1 MSRLLLSVLS
11 ICLLCGLT
19 ACTTIGNPYAF
30 RLRDPNGHNVEGRII
45 KRGTDVSS
53 STIPQRHR
61 IEVVGRNAIR
71 LLEGG
76 EAGIR
81 VQDMTDGDV
90 DFESKLSSGSV
101 LRVVVRSTV
110 HDDTTST
117 DKGLTLEVTEH
128 HVIARVK
135 DQAPRV
141 VPVSI
146 TADKPFRVE
155 FRHSGRF
162 TDVTVACTDIG
173 RFDVGTP
180 STEWLLLSNMSRGTI
195 TVIDPSFSPFVQD
208 Y

>member
-1 MSRLLLSVLS
+1 MSRRLLSTLS
-11 ICLLCGLT
+11 ICLLCGLV

-30 RLRDPNGHNVEGRII
+30 RLRDPNGFNVEGRII

-61 IEVVGRNAIR
+61 IEVLGRNAIR

-90 DFESKLSSGSV
+90 NFETKLSSGSI

-110 HDDTTST
+110 HDDTTSA
-117 DKGLTLEVTEH
+117 DKGLTLEITEQ
-128 HVIARVK
+128 HVIARV
-135 DQAPRV
+135 QSQTPRV
-141 VPVSI
+141 IPVSI
-146 TADKPFRVE
+146 TSDVPFRVE
-155 FRHSGRF
+155 FHHSGRY

-180 STEWLLLSNMSRGTI
+180 STEWLLLSNMSRGPI

>member
-1 MSRLLLSVLS
+1 MNRLLLGILS
-11 ICLLCGLT
+11 ICLLWGLV

-30 RLRDPNGHNVEGRII
+30 RLRDPNGYNVEGRII
-45 KRGTDVSS
+45 QRNVDISS
-53 STIPQRHR
+53 SALPQRHR
-61 IEVVGRNAIR
+61 IEVIGRNAIR

-81 VQDMTDGDV
+81 VKDMTDGDV
-90 DFESKLSSGSV
+90 DFETKFSSGAA

-110 HDDTTST
+110 HDDTTT
-117 DKGLTLEVTEH
+117 ADKGLVLEITEQ
-128 HVIARVK
+128 HVLVRMKNQEQKI
-135 DQAPRV
+135 

-146 TADKPFRVE
+146 TPNTPFRVE
-155 FRHSGRF
+155 FHHSGRY
-162 TDVTVACTDIG
+162 TDVHVACTNIG

-180 STEWLLLSNMSRGTI
+180 STEWLLLSNTSKGEV